1 MPKNTMELMFNAKTG
16 ILLGEKPADSPD
28 LDFSKFK
35 FKTVEIDPVMEFYDG
50 DYDTGKITS
59 VDDKPVL
66 NESIVNSQTELAI
79 IDEYPIHK
87 QLNIL
92 IDMVNKSDMPNTPE
106 FTAMMEHIKEN
117 LEGGKKKKKVIF
129 IYEVGQKAPNGEEMT
144 VRRKYT
150 FSTNPK
156 SNMRPD
162 VEAIIGRKLTA
173 EEEGNFDI
181 RELVDRA
188 CKVLV
193 KHTPREEGGVWANV
207 SQVLTSDNAAP
218 F

>member
-1 MPKNTMELMFNAKTG
+1 MVTEDKQWIVSAG
-16 ILLGEKPADSPD
+16 GG
-28 LDFSKFK
+28 DFVPVPEGLHEA
-35 FKTVEIDPVMEFYDG
+35 TVTEITP
-50 DYDTGKITS
+50 
-59 VDDKPVL
+59 PVL
-66 NESIVNSQTELAI
+66 EDDRYN
-79 IDEYPIHK
+79 PGK
-87 QLNIL
+87 Q
-92 IDMVNKSDMPNTPE
+92 
-106 FTAMMEHIKEN
+106 
-117 LEGGKKKKKVIF
+117 KKKVVF
-129 IYEVGQKAPNGEEMT
+129 IYGVDQKAPNGEDMT

-173 EEEGNFDI
+173 EEEDNFDV
-181 RELVDRA
+181 RQLVDRA

-207 SQVLTSDNAAP
+207 SEVLTSDNAAP

>member
-1 MPKNTMELMFNAKTG
+1 MVTEDKQWIVSAG
-16 ILLGEKPADSPD
+16 GG
-28 LDFSKFK
+28 DFVPVPEGLHEA
-35 FKTVEIDPVMEFYDG
+35 TVKEITP
-50 DYDTGKITS
+50 
-59 VDDKPVL
+59 PVL
-66 NESIVNSQTELAI
+66 EDDRYN
-79 IDEYPIHK
+79 PGK
-87 QLNIL
+87 Q
-92 IDMVNKSDMPNTPE
+92 
-106 FTAMMEHIKEN
+106 
-117 LEGGKKKKKVIF
+117 KKKVVF
-129 IYEVGQKAPNGEEMT
+129 IYGVDQKAPNGEDMT

-173 EEEGNFDI
+173 EEEDNFDV
-181 RELVDRA
+181 RQLVDRA

-207 SQVLTSDNAAP
+207 SEVLTSDNAAP

>member
-1 MPKNTMELMFNAKTG
+1 MVTTNDEQWMVSAG
-16 ILLGEKPADSPD
+16 GG
-28 LDFSKFK
+28 DFVPVPEGLHEATIK
-35 FKTVEIDPVMEFYDG
+35 EITP
-50 DYDTGKITS
+50 
-59 VDDKPVL
+59 PVL
-66 NESIVNSQTELAI
+66 EDDRYN
-79 IDEYPIHK
+79 PGK
-87 QLNIL
+87 Q
-92 IDMVNKSDMPNTPE
+92 
-106 FTAMMEHIKEN
+106 
-117 LEGGKKKKKVIF
+117 KKKVIF

-181 RELVDRA
+181 RGLVDRA

-207 SQVLTSDNAAP
+207 SQVLTSDDVVP